1 MSFQLYP
8 AGGDKAQWDNLY
20 VLETAVE
27 NITAGQNTSA
37 LSFADAHPRNVF
49 LRHSGVLAPRAQF
62 YDSSKDVHKH
72 YMGITF
78 VPQDKSAVPQRG
90 WDLVLCYTEP
100 STICLNGE
108 SLKVVN
114 VVYLKPLRHNQSSGR
129 PQWKEPF
136 LGHTFV
142 PMLRPP
148 RFTHVYQETL
158 LPVKHIAFSFEPAGS
173 IGTGRD
179 ASYLDARLK
188 IPKKLHG
195 TVQHIITTISD
206 FMKKHSSSE
215 QESLLTNG
223 VSVLPSVNQIPQDGD
238 GEDDD

>member
-1 MSFQLYP
+1 
-8 AGGDKAQWDNLY
+8 
-20 VLETAVE
+20 
-27 NITAGQNTSA
+27 
-37 LSFADAHPRNVF
+37 
-49 LRHSGVLAPRAQF
+49 
-62 YDSSKDVHKH
+62 
-72 YMGITF
+72 
-78 VPQDKSAVPQRG
+78 
-90 WDLVLCYTEP
+90 
-100 STICLNGE
+100 
-108 SLKVVN
+108 
-114 VVYLKPLRHNQSSGR
+114 
-129 PQWKEPF
+129 
-136 LGHTFV
+136 
-142 PMLRPP
+142 
-148 RFTHVYQETL
+148 VYQETL